1 MLVGRKVIEA
11 LVLESFQ
18 SSIRCYCESGCG
30 VLHPQ
35 MSLFGRGLLLGSI
48 GRGRGAGVLRK
59 VGMVLG
65 VGCGR
70 PSRVGGASL
79 TKALSMWAM
88 VDR

>member
-18 SSIRCYCESGCG
+18 SSIRCYCKSGCG
-30 VLHPQ
+30 VLHQ
-35 MSLFGRGLLLGSI
+35 KMSLFGRGLLLGSI

-65 VGCGR
+65 LGCGG
-70 PSRVGGASL
+70 PSRVGGTSL
-79 TKALSMWAM
+79 TKELSMWGM
-88 VDR
+88 VDG